1 MMHSLEVNPS
11 TYCPSAGAEAALLQL
26 GSSWEWQA
34 DGSLKTITANV
45 PAIRKDDQPPEAAR
59 SQERTFFNSVVAAYT
74 GWTDCRNDGTR
85 AVLLGSRSR
94 AGGNDGEEE
103 AEEEEE
109 KEKRWLDPCAMADAV
124 RLMGELCVAF
134 PWRAGDVLLLDN
146 RTVMHSRRP
155 FEGPRRILASLAR
168 DPMR

>member
-1 MMHSLEVNPS
+1 MMYSLDFNPS
-11 TYCPSAGAEAALLQL
+11 AYCPSAGAEAALLQL

-34 DGSLKTITANV
+34 DGSLKTITATV
-45 PAIRKDDQPPEAAR
+45 PAIRRDDQPSEAAR

-94 AGGNDGEEE
+94 VEGNDGEEE
-103 AEEEEE
+103 EDEEE
-109 KEKRWLDPCAMADAV
+109 EKRWLDPSAMADAV
-124 RLMGELCVAF
+124 LLMGELCVAF